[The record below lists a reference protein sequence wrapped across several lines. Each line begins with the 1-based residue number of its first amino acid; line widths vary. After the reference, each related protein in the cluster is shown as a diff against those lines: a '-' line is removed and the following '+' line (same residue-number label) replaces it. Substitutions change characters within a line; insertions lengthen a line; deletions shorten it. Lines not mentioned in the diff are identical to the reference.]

1 MQVKSSSKARTLENI
16 DFLIFI
22 GDFKLL
28 LSLPKS
34 TTVGGL
40 LNIVKGYEALHQEHG
55 PHGQSFMGLGSF
67 NNNPLV
73 DYWLTQNSLDF
84 TRFKRKL

>member
-1 MQVKSSSKARTLENI
+1 MQGKSSSKARTLENI

-40 LNIVKGYEALHQEHG
+40 LNIVKGY
-55 PHGQSFMGLGSF
+55 
-67 NNNPLV
+67 
-73 DYWLTQNSLDF
+73 
-84 TRFKRKL
+84 